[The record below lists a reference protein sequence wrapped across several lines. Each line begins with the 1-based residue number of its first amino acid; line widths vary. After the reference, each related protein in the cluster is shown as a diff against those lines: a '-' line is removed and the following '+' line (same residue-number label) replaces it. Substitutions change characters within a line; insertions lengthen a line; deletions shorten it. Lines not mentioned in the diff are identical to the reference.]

1 MLESLWPV
9 ILAGVFV
16 IAVVVSFVL
25 GRRTGSTASQVR
37 ELTDALATAC
47 ADRDRNRE
55 ELEGYRKRV
64 SDHFAETSEKL
75 RDLTLQYR
83 DVYDHLARGAGEL
96 CPEGF
101 AQLEGGLGLDALP
114 VAEAAGAPAAP
125 GAEPVAAQP
134 PESAEPPQPGAG
146 EAPETPQRE
155 EAAAPRGGGL

>member
-16 IAVVVSFVL
+16 IAIVVSFVL
-25 GRRTGSTASQVR
+25 GRRTSSSASQVR

-83 DVYDHLARGAGEL
+83 DVYDHLARGAGDL

-114 VAEAAGAPAAP
+114 AAQADAEAAPSPG
-125 GAEPVAAQP
+125 GAEPAQQ
-134 PESAEPPQPGAG
+134 AEG
-146 EAPETPQRE
+146 ETPETPQRE
-155 EAAAPRGGGL
+155 AASTPQGGGF